1 MAETA
6 TDNSRSAEIEE
17 LYEQQNQG
25 KNHGFAA
32 VTFYFFFLFISFL
45 NVIFLCGVR

>member
-6 TDNSRSAEIEE
+6 TDNSQSPETEE

-32 VTFYFFFLFISFL
+32 VTFYFFFVYFFP
-45 NVIFLCGVR
+45 